1 MHQIWIR
8 NTRKEDTMKRILAFV
23 AMAALVLGTVA
34 TASAELDVKAAGNWQ
49 VYGNV
54 WSNKADFDDG
64 DADNREGFTA
74 AQRARTQLRFTF
86 NENVMAE
93 LYTEY
98 GTHFWGEG
106 PAAYG
111 EKGSLNIKRAFIQF
125 RLPDTDVLFTAGEQD
140 ITFPHSGAFS
150 NMVLG
155 GEDAGALVV
164 SAPITDMVGLTLAYT
179 RLVDTF
185 DRTDTPPASN
195 PSSGT
200 NADAFLAAVPVTLD
214 GMTIAPWF
222 AYGLIG
228 ENSGYGT
235 PAEGDNSNAWWA
247 GAGFNMDLFDPIVVY
262 ADFVYGSA
270 DEGFVNGDDSSGFLV
285 DAMVEYK
292 GLDLL
297 TPQVFFAYSSQNDD
311 GDGALPFIQSDWGIG
326 GTLINGSS
334 FGAGDVAAAEPGF
347 WLAGVA
353 ARDISFIEKLSHDV
367 IFLYAKG
374 TGDTAGF
381 GPAEL
386 TSDDSYMEIDFNTQY
401 QIYESL
407 AAIVELAYAKPD
419 FDDSSK
425 ADDALMKASFGFVY
439 KF

>member
-1 MHQIWIR
+1 
-8 NTRKEDTMKRILAFV
+8 MKRILAFV

-111 EKGSLNIKRAFIQF
+111 IKGPLNIKRAFIQF

-164 SAPITDMVGLTLAYT
+164 SAPITDMIGLTLAYT
-179 RLVDTF
+179 RLVENT
-185 DRTDTPPASN
+185 TG

-200 NADAFLAAVPVTLD
+200 SADAFLAAVPVTLD

-228 ENSGYGT
+228 ENSGFGD
-235 PAEGDNSNAWWA
+235 PAEGDNSNVWWA
-247 GAGFNMDLFDPIVVY
+247 GAGFSMDLFDPIVVY

-270 DEGFVNGDDSSGFLV
+270 DDGYTGLADGTSGFLV

-311 GDGALPFIQSDWGIG
+311 NDGAMPYIKSDWGIG

-334 FGAGDVAAAEPGF
+334 FGAGDVDAATPGF
-347 WLAGVA
+347 WLAGIA
-353 ARDISFIEKLSHDV
+353 ARDISFLEKLSHDV

-374 TGDTAGF
+374 TNDTNAGF
-381 GPAEL
+381 GIVPAGL
-386 TSDDSYMEIDFNTQY
+386 TSDDSYLEVDFNTQY

-419 FDDSSK
+419 FDNS
-425 ADDALMKASFGFVY
+425 ATPDDALMKASFGFVY